1 VHGDPYSN
9 FTIDPVQGVLKP
21 ATHVDFEQLITS
33 AGDVTGRGVNVRPIS
48 LVVQAQDM
56 GTPSL
61 SSQVL
66 VTIYVQDVNDHAPR
80 FEKSEYTRSI
90 PEDMQGGS
98 SVLQVRDPSRHYRV
112 CRILGFCSGTDDD
125 SSLLECDGV
134 STYD

>member
-9 FTIDPVQGVLKP
+9 FTIDALLGALKP
-21 ATHVDFEQLITS
+21 VTHVDFEQLTAP
-33 AGDVTGRGVNVRPIS
+33 AGDVTGRGVNVRPVS

-66 VTIYVQDVNDHAPR
+66 VTIYVQDVNDHAPQ
-80 FEKSEYTRSI
+80 FEKHEYTRSI

-98 SVLQVRDPSRHYRV
+98 SILQV
-112 CRILGFCSGTDDD
+112 
-125 SSLLECDGV
+125 
-134 STYD
+134 